1 MEKYKEADVITQLK
15 DVLENFKT
23 CAIAVPEDKV
33 EGMEMMGMEMMEP
46 AMMEPAMEM
55 MEGGE
60 ESDN

>member
-23 CAIAVPEDKV
+23 CAIAVPEDKP
-33 EGMEMMGMEMMEP
+33 EGGMEMMGMEMMEP
-46 AMMEPAMEM
+46 AMD

>member
-23 CAIAVPEDKV
+23 CAIAVPEDKP
-33 EGMEMMGMEMMEP
+33 EGMEMMGMEMMGMEMMEP
-46 AMMEPAMEM
+46 APME

-60 ESDN
+60 VSDN